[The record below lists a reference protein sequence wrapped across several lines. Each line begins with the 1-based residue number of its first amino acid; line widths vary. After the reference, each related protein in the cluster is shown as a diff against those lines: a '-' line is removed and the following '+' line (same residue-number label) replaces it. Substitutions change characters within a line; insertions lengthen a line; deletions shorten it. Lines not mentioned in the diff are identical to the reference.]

1 MLYRSRPTAC
11 EKGHNKVV
19 LPDALRTHRTKR
31 LSLQPCWFQALA
43 GRKKARTNYSFQ
55 RQFNEKPAGKQQR
68 CKAVQSAEQ
77 PRRTMLGLRWKNR
90 GIHQPG
96 RVLPGCAA
104 KTCVRV
110 ATGLHV
116 VHVHQVTLSAVVFGA
131 IILPQG
137 VAKLCRMFFTKTKKP
152 FLNSRLKRNLLIK
165 SSVTQPEFA
174 RRVVSSQLFSAADL
188 KADVTQLKT
197 AIANNH

>member
-43 GRKKARTNYSFQ
+43 GRKKARTSYSFQ

-116 VHVHQVTLSAVVFGA
+116 VHVHQVTLSAVVFGTIYIA
-131 IILPQG
+131 
-137 VAKLCRMFFTKTKKP
+137 
-152 FLNSRLKRNLLIK
+152 SRRC
-165 SSVTQPEFA
+165 
-174 RRVVSSQLFSAADL
+174 
-188 KADVTQLKT
+188 KALQNVF
-197 AIANNH
+197 H